1 MARNLITLGSNVLK
15 LYDFSLAPNP
25 RRVRM
30 FLVEKGVEIPSVQIN
45 TREAEQFTDAFKAIN
60 PRCIVP
66 ALELD
71 DGTVIVESV
80 AICRYIEET
89 HPTPA
94 LFGSDAK
101 EKAIVEMWNRHA
113 EFDCYGAA
121 AQMVRNGAPMFKDR
135 GVAGVPSGVPQIP
148 ALVDRGRQTMDRFLG
163 LADDHLANN
172 AFLAGENFSIA
183 DITAFIAIEFSKR
196 AEYEMPAGLAHVQ
209 RWHGDVGSR
218 PSAEA

>member
-1 MARNLITLGSNVLK
+1 MK

-30 FLVEKGVEIPSVQIN
+30 FLAEKGVEIPSIQVN
-45 TREAEQFTDAFKAIN
+45 TREAEQFSEAFKAMN

-71 DGTVIVESV
+71 DGTCIVESV

-94 LFGSDAK
+94 LFGNDAR
-101 EKAIVEMWNRHA
+101 EKALVEMWNRHA
-113 EFDCYGAA
+113 EFDGVGAVGE
-121 AQMVRNGAPMFKDR
+121 MIRNGAPMFEGR
-135 GVAGVPSGVPQIP
+135 GLAGLPGGVPQIP
-148 ALVDRGRQTMDRFLG
+148 ALVERGRQTFDRFLG
-163 LADDHLANN
+163 LLNGHLESN
-172 AFLAGENFSIA
+172 AFLAGSNFSIA
-183 DITAFIAIEFSKR
+183 DITAFIAIEFSQR
-196 AEYEMPAGLAHVQ
+196 ANYEVASSLTHVK
-209 RWHGDVGSR
+209 RWHGEIGSR

>member
-1 MARNLITLGSNVLK
+1 MK

-30 FLVEKGVEIPSVQIN
+30 FLAEKGVEIPSVQVN
-45 TREAEQFTDAFKAIN
+45 TREAEQFSDAFKAMN

-71 DGTVIVESV
+71 DGTCIVESV
-80 AICRYIEET
+80 AICRYIEEI

-94 LFGSDAK
+94 LFGKDAK
-101 EKAIVEMWNRHA
+101 EKALVEMWNRHA

-163 LADDHLANN
+163 LLNNHLASS
-172 AFLAGENFSIA
+172 AFLAGDNFSIA
-183 DITAFIAIEFSKR
+183 DITAFISLGFSQR
-196 AEYEMPAGLAHVQ
+196 ANYEMPTGLDHVQ
-209 RWHGDVGSR
+209 RWQGEVGSR
-218 PSAEA
+218 PSADA

>member
-1 MARNLITLGSNVLK
+1 MK

-30 FLVEKGVEIPSVQIN
+30 FLAEKGVEIPTVQVN
-45 TREAEQFTDAFKAIN
+45 TREAEQFSEAFKAIN

-80 AICRYIEET
+80 AICRYIEEI
-89 HPTPA
+89 HPSPA
-94 LFGSDAK
+94 LFGRDAK
-101 EKAIVEMWNRHA
+101 EKALVEMWNRHA

-121 AQMVRNGAPMFKDR
+121 GAMVRNSAPMFEDR

-148 ALVDRGRQTMDRFLG
+148 ALVERGRQTMDRFLG
-163 LADDHLANN
+163 LLNDHLEGN
-172 AFLAGENFSIA
+172 AFLAGDNFSIA
-183 DITAFIAIEFSKR
+183 DITAFISIEFSQR
-196 AEYEMPAGLAHVQ
+196 AKYEMPADLAHVK
-209 RWHGDVGSR
+209 RWHGEVGAR
-218 PSAEA
+218 PSTKA